1 MGRHSLPRTVLLS
14 SFPSPPRLGH
24 AQVEFPDGRRTLCL
38 IPAKF
43 HKKLWIKNGN
53 FLVVEAAEG
62 VDAAVTG
69 QIVQVLYAEH
79 VKQLQRMPGVWCAPD
94 AAWGWARLLR

>member
-1 MGRHSLPRTVLLS
+1 M
-14 SFPSPPRLGH
+14 
-24 AQVEFPDGRRTLCL
+24 QVEFPDGRRTLCL

-53 FLVVEAAEG
+53 FLVVEAVEG

-79 VKQLQRMPGVWCAPD
+79 VKQLQRMPGVWCVPD
-94 AAWGWARLLR
+94 SVWEWVGLFAAETGLLGSAREVP